1 MPSGT
6 AIDSRQCHR
15 LHLSTKRQPQPLTV
29 FCDFDGPI
37 VDVSNRYYQTY
48 QLGLAEVQ
56 AYRTTEATLPM
67 HLLTKE
73 QFWQMKQ
80 NRVPDVEIAMR
91 SGLCGEEVDLFLQW
105 VTHIVNQPTLL
116 HQDYLQP
123 GVRWALTMLHAQG
136 ARLVLVT
143 LRCKH
148 QAIQILNS
156 HGLRP
161 MFSDIWGAQD
171 QDVAYHNHADHKT
184 QLLSEAIASLGGVQP
199 HTAWMV
205 GDTEADILAGQATDI
220 PTIAL
225 TCGIRSQTYL
235 KNFEPTRIHS
245 DLLSAAHYLVYHR
258 KNQPYAV
265 R

>member
-1 MPSGT
+1 
-6 AIDSRQCHR
+6 
-15 LHLSTKRQPQPLTV
+15 LSAKRQPQPLTV

-37 VDVSNRYYQTY
+37 VDVSDRYYQTY

-56 AYRTTEATLPM
+56 VAYQTTGVTLPI
-67 HLLTKE
+67 HLLTKK

-91 SGLCGEEVDLFLQW
+91 SGLCGEEIDLFLQR
-105 VTHIVNQPTLL
+105 VVHIVNQPTLL

-123 GVRWALTMLHAQG
+123 GVRRALTMLYAQG
-136 ARLVLVT
+136 ARLILVT
-143 LRCKH
+143 LRCQH

-156 HGLRP
+156 HGLRS

-171 QDVAYHNHADHKT
+171 RDVAYHNHADHKT
-184 QLLSEAIASLGGVQP
+184 KLLSEAIASLSDIHP

-245 DLLSAAHYLVYHR
+245 DLLSAAHYLVYQGE
-258 KNQPYAV
+258 NLPLAV
-265 R
+265 S